1 VRPALLVLIG
11 LLYLVSIPWYRESG
25 ASTPLWLGLP
35 EWVTVAVACYAAVA
49 VLNALAWLLTDIPES
64 EEDLEADASG
74 SEADAS
80 SCELD
85 DHGGAG

>member
-1 VRPALLVLIG
+1 VRPALLALIA

-35 EWVTVAVACYAAVA
+35 EWVSVAVACYAVAA

-64 EEDLEADASG
+64 EEERGEAGAASG
-74 SEADAS
+74 FES
-80 SCELD
+80 
-85 DHGGAG
+85 DHEGGAE